1 MRYYTRNPKKHR
13 NMNFKQF
20 KVHSSLLIVLII
32 IIAFNFIIYIFGKR
46 ILPIVLNMGEV
57 KIKSEAVKIMN
68 EESVNV
74 YSENFKY
81 DDIINIEKDADGNIT
96 MIRSDTVKQNYL
108 ASQVV
113 LKCDERLSELEDL
126 GVKIPLGYLTNNV
139 MLYNMGPKITVKM
152 QQVGNITTS
161 YESEFQS
168 AGINQTRHK
177 IYLNLTTTMR
187 VIVPFN
193 SKEVEVTCQIPVS
206 DTIIVGKIPE
216 TAINMNGSN
225 SN

>member
-1 MRYYTRNPKKHR
+1 MRYYTKRSNTHGNMKFKKSKLPS
-13 NMNFKQF
+13 N
-20 KVHSSLLIVLII
+20 LLIVLII
-32 IIAFNFIIYIFGKR
+32 IIAFNFIIYIFGER
-46 ILPIVLNMGEV
+46 ILPIMLNIGEI
-57 KIKSEAVKIMN
+57 KIKSEAIRIMN

-81 DDIINIEKDADGNIT
+81 DDIIDIEKDTDGNIT
-96 MIRSDTVKQNYL
+96 MIRADTVKQNYL

-126 GVKIPLGYLTNNV
+126 GVKIPLGYLSNNV
-139 MLYNMGPKITVKM
+139 MFYNMGPKITVKM

-161 YESEFQS
+161 YESEFES

-193 SKEVEVTCQIPVS
+193 SRDVEVTSQIPIS

-216 TAINMNGSN
+216 TAINMN
-225 SN
+225 

>member
-113 LKCDERLSELEDL
+113 LKCDKRLSDLEDL

-139 MLYNMGPKITVKM
+139 MFYNMGPKITVKM
-152 QQVGNITTS
+152 QQIGNITTS

>member
-1 MRYYTRNPKKHR
+1 MRYYTKRSNTHGNMKFKKSKLPS
-13 NMNFKQF
+13 N
-20 KVHSSLLIVLII
+20 LLIVLIT
-32 IIAFNFIIYIFGKR
+32 IIAFNFIIYIFGER
-46 ILPIVLNMGEV
+46 ILPIMLNIGEI
-57 KIKSEAVKIMN
+57 KIKSEAIRIMN

-74 YSENFKY
+74 YSESFKY
-81 DDIINIEKDADGNIT
+81 DDIIDIEKDTDGNIT
-96 MIRSDTVKQNYL
+96 MIRADTVKQNYL

-126 GVKIPLGYLTNNV
+126 GVKIPLGYLSNNV
-139 MLYNMGPKITVKM
+139 MFYNMGPKITVKM

-161 YESEFQS
+161 YESEFES

-193 SKEVEVTCQIPVS
+193 SRDVEVTSQIPIS

-216 TAINMNGSN
+216 TAINMN
-225 SN
+225 

>member
-139 MLYNMGPKITVKM
+139 MFYNMGPKITVKM

>member
-1 MRYYTRNPKKHR
+1 
-13 NMNFKQF
+13 MNFKHC
-20 KVHSSLLIVLII
+20 KIPSNLLIVLLII
-32 IIAFNFIIYIFGKR
+32 FAFNSIIYIFGKR
-46 ILPIVLNMGEV
+46 ILPTVLNIGEI

-81 DDIINIEKDADGNIT
+81 DDIIDIEKDADGNIT
-96 MIRSDTVKQNYL
+96 MIRADTVKQNYL

-139 MLYNMGPKITVKM
+139 MFYNMGPKITVKM

-161 YESEFQS
+161 YESEFES

-187 VIVPFN
+187 VVVPFN

>member
-1 MRYYTRNPKKHR
+1 MRYYTKRPKHHK
-13 NMNFKQF
+13 NMNFKHC
-20 KVHSSLLIVLII
+20 KIPSNLLIVLLII
-32 IIAFNFIIYIFGKR
+32 FAFNSIIYIFGKR
-46 ILPIVLNMGEV
+46 ILPTVLNIGEI

-81 DDIINIEKDADGNIT
+81 DDIIDIEKDADGNIT
-96 MIRSDTVKQNYL
+96 MIRADTVKQNYL

-139 MLYNMGPKITVKM
+139 MFYNMGPKITVKM

-161 YESEFQS
+161 YESEFES

-177 IYLNLTTTMR
+177 IYLNTTMR
-187 VIVPFN
+187 VVVPFN

>member
-1 MRYYTRNPKKHR
+1 MRYYTKRPKPHG
-13 NMNFKQF
+13 NMNFKQC
-20 KVHSSLLIVLII
+20 KVPSNLLIVLIV
-32 IIAFNFIIYIFGKR
+32 IIAFNSIIYIFGKR
-46 ILPIVLNMGEV
+46 ILPIVLDIGEI
-57 KIKSEAVKIMN
+57 KIKSEAVKIIN
-68 EESVNV
+68 EESVNI

-81 DDIINIEKDADGNIT
+81 DDIIDIEKDADGNIT
-96 MIRSDTVKQNYL
+96 MIRADTVKQNYL

-113 LKCDERLSELEDL
+113 LKCDERLSKLEDL

-139 MLYNMGPKITVKM
+139 MFYNMGPKITVKM

-161 YESEFQS
+161 YESEFES

-187 VIVPFN
+187 IAVPFN
-193 SKEVEVTCQIPVS
+193 SKEVEVICQIPVS

>member
-113 LKCDERLSELEDL
+113 LKCDERLSDLEDL

-139 MLYNMGPKITVKM
+139 MFYNMGPKITVKM

>member
-1 MRYYTRNPKKHR
+1 
-13 NMNFKQF
+13 MNFKQS
-20 KVHSSLLIVLII
+20 KVPSSLLIVLII

-68 EESVNV
+68 EESVNI

-81 DDIINIEKDADGNIT
+81 DDIINIEKDSDGNIT
-96 MIRSDTVKQNYL
+96 MIRADTVKQNYL

-113 LKCDERLSELEDL
+113 LKCDERLSDLEDL

-139 MLYNMGPKITVKM
+139 MFYNMGPKITVKM
-152 QQVGNITTS
+152 QQIGNITTS

-193 SKEVEVTCQIPVS
+193 SKEVQVTCQIPVS

-216 TAINMNGSN
+216 TSINMNGSN

>member
-1 MRYYTRNPKKHR
+1 MRYYTRNPKKHG

-20 KVHSSLLIVLII
+20 KVHSSLIIVLII
-32 IIAFNFIIYIFGKR
+32 IIAFNLIIYIFGKR
-46 ILPIVLNMGEV
+46 ILPVVLNIGEV
-57 KIKSEAVKIMN
+57 KIKSEAIKIMN

-139 MLYNMGPKITVKM
+139 MFYNMGPKITVKM
-152 QQVGNITTS
+152 QQVGNIITS

-193 SKEVEVTCQIPVS
+193 SREVEVTCQIPVS